1 MTALTHEGM
10 WDGSQLNITIKPV
23 NGSDGSSGRIIIT
36 GILFYLVI
44 FIALKLNVT
53 DNGIGMTPDEMAKNL
68 VRAFTDC
75 AVDVCL

>member
-23 NGSDGSSGRIIIT
+23 NGSDGSSGRLIIT

-44 FIALKLNVT
+44 FMALKLNVT
-53 DNGIGMTPDEMAKNL
+53 DNGIGMTPEEMAKNL
-68 VRAFTDC
+68 VSAFTNC
-75 AVDVCL
+75 AADFCL